1 MKKCNKC
8 LEQKQESDYHN
19 GSICKICVN
28 KTRREK
34 YANGD
39 SVRILAQKNK
49 RRKEDPASELIRCA
63 KHRSKLNNILFD
75 LQKSDV
81 IIPDICPMLGIKLF
95 TGNGVLGDNSPTLDR
110 IDSTLGYTKD
120 NIQVIS
126 YRANRIKNDATV
138 EELEKIVEYMKKVV
152 DRRSRDRV

>member
-1 MKKCNKC
+1 M
-8 LEQKQESDYHN
+8 
-19 GSICKICVN
+19 
-28 KTRREK
+28 
-34 YANGD
+34 
-39 SVRILAQKNK
+39 
-49 RRKEDPASELIRCA
+49 
-63 KHRSKLNNILFD
+63 
-75 LQKSDV
+75 QKSDV